1 MLILAPWTF
10 SEAASNHFQ
19 EANNLL
25 NGFNECNEI
34 KFARFFLPCSFCIC
48 ATAKNSSLFFI
59 FILWQVMNS
68 ETSKLLRSA
77 VLGVFVVVDT
87 WSPDV
92 SGEQDLCF
100 WMIDCTY
107 TFIFEELVSCMFY
120 WLELVKM
127 FGHFW
132 WYIWTR
138 SSSDHEHLKN
148 ALGQNFLFSMCP
160 F

>member
-1 MLILAPWTF
+1 MQRNKVRKVFFALFILYM
-10 SEAASNHFQ
+10 
-19 EANNLL
+19 
-25 NGFNECNEI
+25 CNSKE
-34 KFARFFLPCSFCIC
+34 
-48 ATAKNSSLFFI
+48 FI
-59 FILWQVMNS
+59 FIFHLHFVASDELWNFQVAKICCFRCFCCGWHLITWCVCGTRFMF
-68 ETSKLLRSA
+68 LLIA
-77 VLGVFVVVDT
+77 
-87 WSPDV
+87 
-92 SGEQDLCF
+92 
-100 WMIDCTY
+100 CTY

-148 ALGQNFLFSMCP
+148 ALGQNFLFSMYP

>member
-1 MLILAPWTF
+1 MQRNKVRKVFFALFILYM
-10 SEAASNHFQ
+10 
-19 EANNLL
+19 
-25 NGFNECNEI
+25 CNSKE
-34 KFARFFLPCSFCIC
+34 
-48 ATAKNSSLFFI
+48 FI

-92 SGEQDLCF
+92 SVEQDLCF
-100 WMIDCTY
+100 CWLPAHILS
-107 TFIFEELVSCMFY
+107 FLSEELVSCMFY

-127 FGHFW
+127 FGHFS

-148 ALGQNFLFSMCP
+148 ALGQNFLFSMYP